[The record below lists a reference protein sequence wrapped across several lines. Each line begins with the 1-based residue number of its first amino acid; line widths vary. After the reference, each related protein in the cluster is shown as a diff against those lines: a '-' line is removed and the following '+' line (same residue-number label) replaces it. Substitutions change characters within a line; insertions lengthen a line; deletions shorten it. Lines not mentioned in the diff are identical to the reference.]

1 MEGEIPWQRES
12 TVGQPQGHITDGNS
26 IGNAMFNGNMAIYGG
41 RFVQN
46 NVARRDKDGFTLL
59 RERVASSAFHNS
71 AERIDPARCHPETR
85 VDVMRLIYNW
95 LVQQGPRIRWL
106 LWLNGAAGAGKSAI
120 MQSIAERCVLAA
132 IAIASFF
139 FSRADFTR
147 NNMAPFVA
155 TLVYQLI
162 QTIPETSDDII
173 LTIERNP
180 LIFGQSLESQLQQ
193 LLIQPLLR
201 LPEHLRRLLVVFID
215 GLDECDDHAHQS
227 NLLRV
232 LGNISSGRNIPV
244 IFLIASR
251 REPQIEAEFCQ
262 DQVADNLRTIPL
274 DDIQASDDIRRYLN
288 AKFKEIKATHLRRS
302 FLSPDWPS
310 SAVIEQ
316 IVRNSSGQFIYAS
329 VVIGNISLPHA
340 HPAIQL
346 EIING
351 IRPRNPSENL
361 FAHLDALYQH
371 IFSRVKQ
378 LDTVQ
383 NVLAFHLIDSSF
395 SRSCTIESLMSLFQL
410 SAGKLEVLFADLTA
424 LVECSVHNH
433 QPLKILHASL
443 SDFLLDESRS
453 GDYYINLDEYRTNL
467 LSLFLERP
475 CHPIPDPHSS
485 TPNLKQESDLNSE
498 EHSRLWAM
506 KNLLKGAKASDRL
519 QRACMNFNYI
529 LYSADR
535 ARAYLPF
542 ISGLLNGLKKLDFED
557 QGQVYRHVLGVFAAE
572 FAKYWSPHH
581 QDYLHDF
588 HKEIIKREIP
598 DLAACTNQLIRQDN
612 FQL

>member
-1 MEGEIPWQRES
+1 MEREIPWQRES
-12 TVGQPQGHITDGNS
+12 MVGQPQGHITDANS

-46 NVARRDKDGFTLL
+46 IVARRDKDGFTLL

-95 LVQQGPRIRWL
+95 IVQQGPRNRWL

-201 LPEHLRRLLVVFID
+201 LPEHLRRFFVVLID
-215 GLDECDDHAHQS
+215 GLDECDDRGHQS
-227 NLLRV
+227 NLIRV
-232 LGNISSGRNIPV
+232 LGNISNGRNIPV

-251 REPQIEAEFCQ
+251 REPQIEAEFHQ
-262 DQVADNLRTIPL
+262 DQVTDNLTTIPL
-274 DDIQASDDIRRYLN
+274 DEIQVYDDIRRYLN
-288 AKFKEIKATHLRRS
+288 AKFKEIKATHLRRRL
-302 FLSPDWPS
+302 LSPEWPS
-310 SAVIEQ
+310 SADIEQ
-316 IVRNSSGQFIYAS
+316 IVEKSSGQFIYAS

-351 IRPRNPSENL
+351 IRPRNPSENP
-361 FAHLDALYQH
+361 FAHLDALYQY

-378 LDTVQ
+378 LDTVR
-383 NVLAFHLIDSSF
+383 NVLASHFIHTSF
-395 SRSCTIESLMSLFQL
+395 RDMSIRALESLFQL
-410 SAGKLEVLFADLTA
+410 SAGELEVLFADLTA
-424 LVECSVHNH
+424 LVRCSTKY
-433 QPLKILHASL
+433 LDMKILHASL
-443 SDFLLDESRS
+443 PDFLLDESRS
-453 GDYYINLDEYRTNL
+453 GDYYIDLDEYRTNL
-467 LSLFLERP
+467 LSLLLERP
-475 CHPIPDPHSS
+475 CSIPDPHAA
-485 TPNLKQESDLNSE
+485 TPNLTHESDFRSG
-498 EHSRLWAM
+498 EHWRLYAIDI
-506 KNLLKGAKASDRL
+506 LLERAKASDRL
-519 QRACMNFNYI
+519 QRACMHFNCTI
-529 LYSADR
+529 SSADM
-535 ARAYLPF
+535 AGNCLYLIPR
-542 ISGLLNGLKKLDFED
+542 IVNRLKNLDFED
-557 QGQVYRHVLGVFAAE
+557 RGQAYHHVLGRFAAGL
-572 FAKYWSPHH
+572 AKYWSPHNK
-581 QDYLHDF
+581 DRF
-588 HKEIIKREIP
+588 EGEILDRFGKQYP
-598 DLAACTNQLIRQDN
+598 DLVACINQLIRQDE
-612 FQL
+612 F